1 MKAPK
6 ILPWIARQTGISDE
20 LALNLWRRAAG
31 EAEALIGN
39 CASSDYYR
47 LAVEHF
53 IDLAQEEGE
62 RRAADGSPYG
72 ALSGSR
78 YHWMQRYQQRMWH
91 SNLLAAQNA
100 YRLWQGTWMAVITG
114 HRAVGANSFSRFES
128 PVPSRAHEFAPTVG
142 SRRAPSAPATA

>member
-31 EAEALIGN
+31 EAEEMTGCCN
-39 CASSDYYR
+39 SSDYYR

-62 RRAADGSPYG
+62 KCARNDSC
-72 ALSGSR
+72 ALSLSR
-78 YHWMQRYQQRMWH
+78 FNWMQRYQQRMWQ

-100 YRLWQGTWMAVITG
+100 YRLWQDTWMTAITG
-114 HRAVGANSFSRFES
+114 HRGANSAT
-128 PVPSRAHEFAPTVG
+128 PNAG
-142 SRRAPSAPATA
+142 SRRAPTAPTTP